1 METKKLN
8 CLNLFLIGTLFIALG
23 IFVLNTSTLI
33 LSAIVYIFGFA
44 FSIVGIFKIG
54 QFVIYHKQS
63 KVEGIHLSNAFFHLG
78 IGIVVL
84 LFPDMPISLFAYFF
98 GFYVLALGLSHGLNY
113 YLMRKDKV
121 KGRFNSLLACI
132 SYLLF
137 ALFLGLLPYIHI
149 GIIMNV
155 IAVYFIIYGSF
166 YYKDF
171 LSELLPNTRK
181 DKIKRHIRISL
192 PIFLQALLPKF
203 VLDEVND
210 FLIPSDQKEIDA
222 RSDFSQYKIEE
233 KADVEI
239 FIHAS
244 NKGFGKVGHVDI
256 CIDNQFL
263 SYGNYDSESVRMN
276 ELIGDGVLINAYK
289 EDYIPF
295 VIKDSEKTLFCY
307 GLKLNDAQKQKV
319 LKRMSEIKAM
329 LYPWQVPNEDK
340 KDPPYASRLLQSC
353 PETAFYKFKR
363 GRFKTYFVVKTNCVQ
378 LADYI
383 VGSAGLD
390 ILNLNGIVTPGA
402 YYEYLERQFAMKN
415 EMVIYK
421 KIYN

>member
-8 CLNLFLIGTLFIALG
+8 CLNLFVIGSLFIALG

-33 LSAIVYIFGFA
+33 LDALVYIFGFA
-44 FSIVGIFKIG
+44 FFVVGLFKLG
-54 QFVIYHKQS
+54 QIILPLKEHKQ
-63 KVEGIHLSNAFFHLG
+63 KAIRISNALFHLA
-78 IGIVVL
+78 IGIIIL
-84 LFPDMPISLFAYFF
+84 IFPNMPISLFAYCF
-98 GFYVLALGLSHGLNY
+98 GFYVLALGLSHGINY
-113 YLMRKDKV
+113 YLLRKDKV
-121 KGRFNSLLACI
+121 KGRLKVLFASIC
-132 SYLLF
+132 YLLF
-137 ALFLGLLPYIHI
+137 AFFLGLLPYIHI

-155 IAVYFIIYGSF
+155 IAVYFIIYGCF
-166 YYKDF
+166 YYKD
-171 LSELLPNTRK
+171 LISELLPNTRK
-181 DKIKRHIRISL
+181 DKLKRHIRISL

-203 VLDEVND
+203 VLDEVNA
-210 FLIPSDQKEIDA
+210 FLVPSDQKVIDA

-263 SYGNYDSESVRMN
+263 SYGNYDSESVRWA

-289 EDYIPF
+289 EEYIPF

-307 GLKLNDAQKQKV
+307 GLKLNAQQKEKV
-319 LKRMSEIKAM
+319 RKRMEEIKTM
-329 LYPWQVPNEDK
+329 LYPWQVPKYE
-340 KDPPYASRLLQSC
+340 KDLPYAARLQQSC
-353 PETAFYKFKR
+353 PETGFYKFKK

-402 YYEYLERQFAMKN
+402 YYEYLDRQFAMKN
-415 EMVIYK
+415 DMVIYK